1 VALGAAAA
9 VVVLCAL
16 LMTRLPSA
24 LALAAAPGTWACGG
38 ELQIWATTVPV
49 DFELYVSRDGW
60 WETDDGVHRGTWRLA
75 GGEVEITSGGATNV
89 VPATLGVG
97 ASTDQRISHPQ
108 GMSMAMQVEAA
119 GIDVVRVRV
128 GTANLLQG
136 DYSCRKVSN
145 GTPGRAVGVERRAD
159 PRTGATTGRV
169 GQRPGG
175 PPWTRRSRTSATR
188 SRTSRPTTA
197 TETATTHH
205 VCTPAISC
213 PCALAPAR
221 TGVKAPGTGA
231 SAGFGAKRVSVY
243 LWVQCPD

>member
-1 VALGAAAA
+1 VSASPAAPVRAERVRHGWRTVALGAAAA

-60 WETDDGVHRGTWRLA
+60 WETDDGVHRGTWRLD

-145 GTPGRAVGVERRAD
+145 GTPAEPSAPSDEPTLEPVRPPGVSASDPVDPLDAPVAD
-159 PRTGATTGRV
+159 LGDPVANV
-169 GQRPGG
+169 KPDDGG
-175 PPWTRRSRTSATR
+175 
-188 SRTSRPTTA
+188 
-197 TETATTHH
+197 
-205 VCTPAISC
+205 
-213 PCALAPAR
+213 
-221 TGVKAPGTGA
+221 
-231 SAGFGAKRVSVY
+231 
-243 LWVQCPD
+243 D